1 MASIKV
7 RSKAIQTK
15 ADNFQNYAKNINQL
29 MEDATASINELK
41 WAWMG
46 EAAKATVKR
55 FEELE
60 DDFAAI
66 KSTIMSYSNLLAQ
79 AAAEY
84 RKVELTNLEQ
94 AQGKRKL

>member
-15 ADNFQNYAKNINQL
+15 ADNFQNCAKNINQL
-29 MEDATASINELK
+29 MENATKSINELK

-46 EAAKATVKR
+46 EAAEATVNR
-55 FEELE
+55 FQELE
-60 DDFAAI
+60 DDFSAI
-66 KSTIMSYSNLLAQ
+66 KSTIMSYSHFLAQ

-94 AQGKRKL
+94 AQGKNN